1 LLHHFDA
8 LPDASWGVFFL
19 AGFWLRGSARWA
31 FPLLMAEAVLV
42 DYLVITNQG
51 LDFWSHYCVSVA
63 YWFLIPSY
71 FSLWLGGSWLAK
83 YQRGLSL
90 STLGM
95 AVLALLV
102 SVTACYLISN
112 GSFYWLSASVPR
124 PRSFSG
130 WAENLG
136 DWYLPFL
143 ETTAMYVGLGA
154 VMHVLA
160 VQLSRARHAQRPR
173 SRRGQPPLE
182 DLHPHRRRRQ
192 HRAWAMVAG
201 TKDSLRVTAY
211 GTVDELNSTIGMVL
225 ASEGVD
231 DAVPKR

>member
-1 LLHHFDA
+1 MAKTLTQRLGILLVLALGMALTRIHHSFLHHFDA

-31 FPLLMAEAVLV
+31 FPLLMVEAVLV
-42 DYLVITNQG
+42 DYVVITNQG

-71 FSLWLGGSWLAK
+71 FSLWLGGSLLAK

-102 SVTACYLISN
+102 SVTVCYLISN
-112 GSFYWLSASVPR
+112 GSFFWLSASVPTATR
-124 PRSFSG
+124 NFSG

-143 ETTAMYVGLGA
+143 ETTAIWVGLGA
-154 VMHVLA
+154 IMHVLA
-160 VQLSRARHAQRPR
+160 VQLSRARQH
-173 SRRGQPPLE
+173 SGQP
-182 DLHPHRRRRQ
+182 H
-192 HRAWAMVAG
+192 
-201 TKDSLRVTAY
+201 
-211 GTVDELNSTIGMVL
+211 
-225 ASEGVD
+225 
-231 DAVPKR
+231 

>member
-1 LLHHFDA
+1 MAKTLTQRLGILLVLALVMALTRIHHSFLHHFDA

-31 FPLLMAEAVLV
+31 FPLLMVEAVLV
-42 DYLVITNQG
+42 DYVVITNQG

-71 FSLWLGGSWLAK
+71 FSLWLGGSLLAK

-112 GSFYWLSASVPR
+112 GSFFWLSASVPTATR
-124 PRSFSG
+124 NFSG

-143 ETTAMYVGLGA
+143 ETTAIWVGLGA
-154 VMHVLA
+154 IMHVLA
-160 VQLSRARHAQRPR
+160 VQLSRARQH
-173 SRRGQPPLE
+173 SGQP
-182 DLHPHRRRRQ
+182 H
-192 HRAWAMVAG
+192 
-201 TKDSLRVTAY
+201 
-211 GTVDELNSTIGMVL
+211 
-225 ASEGVD
+225 
-231 DAVPKR
+231 

>member
-1 LLHHFDA
+1 MAKTLTQRLGILLVLALVMAATRIHHSFLHHFDA

-31 FPLLMAEAVLV
+31 FPLLMVEAVLV
-42 DYLVITNQG
+42 DYVVITNQG

-71 FSLWLGGSWLAK
+71 FSLWLGGSLLAK

-95 AVLALLV
+95 AVLTLLV
-102 SVTACYLISN
+102 SVTVCYLISN
-112 GSFYWLSASVPR
+112 GSFFWLSASVPTATR
-124 PRSFSG
+124 NFSG

-143 ETTAMYVGLGA
+143 ETTAIWVGLGA
-154 VMHVLA
+154 IMHVLA
-160 VQLSRARHAQRPR
+160 VQLSRARQH
-173 SRRGQPPLE
+173 SGQP
-182 DLHPHRRRRQ
+182 H
-192 HRAWAMVAG
+192 
-201 TKDSLRVTAY
+201 
-211 GTVDELNSTIGMVL
+211 
-225 ASEGVD
+225 
-231 DAVPKR
+231 